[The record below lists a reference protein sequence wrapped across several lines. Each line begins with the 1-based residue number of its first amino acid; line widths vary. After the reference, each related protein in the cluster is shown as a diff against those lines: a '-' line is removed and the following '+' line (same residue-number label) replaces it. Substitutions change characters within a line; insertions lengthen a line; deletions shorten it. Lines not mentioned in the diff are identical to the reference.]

1 MYGCLKLD
9 HLGGFKLKKHYILTT
24 FFHRIS
30 KRSNEPS
37 AAAFFMRL
45 QIKIVQSRTLP
56 GDFRTHDS
64 QISNI
69 NQSRLNF

>member
-9 HLGGFKLKKHYILTT
+9 HLGDFKLKKTLLTT

-45 QIKIVQSRTLP
+45 QIEIVQSRTHP

>member
-9 HLGGFKLKKHYILTT
+9 HLGDFKLKNITYDL
-24 FFHRIS
+24 FS
-30 KRSNEPS
+30 KNIQKISNEPS

-45 QIKIVQSRTLP
+45 QIKIVQSRTHP

-69 NQSRLNF
+69 NLD